1 MPSWLMTAY
10 ITSHHP
16 PPPCVT
22 RPRCHGLCHH
32 ATQHTI
38 DCMVFISN
46 VANRFRMISYHN
58 VSGVTQVI
66 CIRVKNR
73 EGIGF
78 PLKHTSEIWS
88 QHIVYIPVW
97 IINFVQ
103 NWNFPNRL
111 LHKKQKKRTVVPYVT
126 WVWHW
131 FFQILNRGNRA
142 SLRHEIEK
150 GLRAV

>member
-1 MPSWLMTAY
+1 MPSSSVANALMANDRIY
-10 ITSHHP
+10 HHP

-46 VANRFRMISYHN
+46 VAKRFRMISYHN
-58 VSGVTQVI
+58 VSGVRQVI

-88 QHIVYIPVW
+88 QHIVYIPIL
-97 IINFVQ
+97 IINFGKIGISQ
-103 NWNFPNRL
+103 INYFT
-111 LHKKQKKRTVVPYVT
+111 KKQKKTVIP
-126 WVWHW
+126 
-131 FFQILNRGNRA
+131 
-142 SLRHEIEK
+142 
-150 GLRAV
+150 

>member
-1 MPSWLMTAY
+1 MPSSSVANALMANDRIY
-10 ITSHHP
+10 HHP

-46 VANRFRMISYHN
+46 VAKRFRMISYHN
-58 VSGVTQVI
+58 VSGVRQVI

-88 QHIVYIPVW
+88 QHILYIPVW

-103 NWNFPNRL
+103 NWSFPNKL
-111 LHKKQKKRTVVPYVT
+111 LHKKQKKEQSSHMLLESGIDSFKSSIGVT
-126 WVWHW
+126 EQAW
-131 FFQILNRGNRA
+131 GM
-142 SLRHEIEK
+142 K
-150 GLRAV
+150 